1 MKLSAEQLAA
11 LSKILD
17 AGMDLPRG
25 EQQAWVDSLSDLDTK
40 LKPALLRMLERG
52 SDFDE
57 RGERD
62 DFLQTPPKFTSSAF
76 VTDELIGPYRR
87 IRELGRGG
95 MGAVWLAERV
105 DGQLKRQVAIKLPH
119 AIYSAQFLDRFRR
132 ERDILATL
140 THPNIA
146 QIFDAGV
153 MESDGHP
160 YLVMEYVDGV
170 PIDVFCE
177 GLGIRERLQ
186 LFLPVCQAVWHAH
199 EHLVIHRDLKPSNI
213 LVDRA
218 GQPKLLDF
226 GIAKLLDQISDAT
239 HTSERLMTPG
249 YASPEQIQGGVQ
261 TTRTDVYSLGA
272 VLYKLL
278 AGRSPHLSD
287 SGTSQAIEIASGKA
301 VIPDASR
308 LNPSLPQ
315 DLDYILRKA
324 LRREPDER
332 YVSPEAL
339 ALDIRA
345 FLDSKPVDARSGD
358 VRYRAR
364 KVVRRYWASIAAV
377 AAVIASLATGLY
389 LTNRQRAIAQQ
400 SFSEVRQLAHS
411 FVYEVYDDVAKLQG
425 STKTREMMVRT
436 GLEYLA
442 RLGENAGGDLGLQK
456 EIAEAYVK
464 IGLAQ
469 GSPTDPSLGRTS
481 EAIASFEKALGIFRR
496 IAAKDT
502 AYLPDLAMHY
512 TNYGNLLRLTGHF
525 KEARGFSH
533 SALETFDRLQ
543 STQSLNRKTEPAYIK
558 AWCIEGDIDEDM
570 GDFQQAWTEFSRCSE
585 LAKAYASRY
594 PETANV
600 YLASQAAERKATA
613 AQELGNLS
621 GALQALAED
630 ESLLRGLLAKEPRN
644 PRFRRAEALLYQFRS
659 IVYFDDR
666 KPNLHDPSRALENA
680 KLYLKATEEMAGSD
694 AEDRSSKRSHAIA
707 MYRVSLTLRQFE
719 PEAAVKMA
727 GNAVR
732 LFDQLIAAGNNDS
745 ITRSNRLA
753 ALARLAGAQI
763 SARHFAD
770 ARNSAE
776 SAIAV
781 ARSLIT
787 GQSPNEDRDLIAA
800 LMVAGNAN
808 AGAGEFERAGSQ
820 LHEARQRAQ
829 TLLKPGDLM
838 SVIPLAY
845 TEMALGD
852 YYEAQHRNPEARACY
867 QAVAALWRDSVPSS
881 EYALQMR
888 ATADRVLSSARR

>member
-1 MKLSAEQLAA
+1 
-11 LSKILD
+11 
-17 AGMDLPRG
+17 
-25 EQQAWVDSLSDLDTK
+25 
-40 LKPALLRMLERG
+40 
-52 SDFDE
+52 
-57 RGERD
+57 
-62 DFLQTPPKFTSSAF
+62 
-76 VTDELIGPYRR
+76 
-87 IRELGRGG
+87 

-119 AIYSAQFLDRFRR
+119 AIHSAQFLDRFRR
-132 ERDILATL
+132 ERDILATV

-153 MESDGHP
+153 MECDGHP

-170 PIDVFCE
+170 PIDAFCE
-177 GLGIRERLQ
+177 GIGIRERLH

-332 YVSPEAL
+332 YVSPAAL

-364 KVVRRYWASIAAV
+364 KVLRSYWAPVAAV
-377 AAVIASLATGLY
+377 AAVIASLAAGLY

-400 SFSEVRQLAHS
+400 RFSEVRQLAHS

-442 RLGENAGGDLGLQK
+442 RLGENAGDDLVLQK

-496 IAAKDT
+496 
-502 AYLPDLAMHY
+502 LP
-512 TNYGNLLRLTGHF
+512 
-525 KEARGFSH
+525 
-533 SALETFDRLQ
+533 
-543 STQSLNRKTEPAYIK
+543 
-558 AWCIEGDIDEDM
+558 
-570 GDFQQAWTEFSRCSE
+570 
-585 LAKAYASRY
+585 
-594 PETANV
+594 
-600 YLASQAAERKATA
+600 
-613 AQELGNLS
+613 
-621 GALQALAED
+621 
-630 ESLLRGLLAKEPRN
+630 
-644 PRFRRAEALLYQFRS
+644 
-659 IVYFDDR
+659 
-666 KPNLHDPSRALENA
+666 
-680 KLYLKATEEMAGSD
+680 
-694 AEDRSSKRSHAIA
+694 
-707 MYRVSLTLRQFE
+707 
-719 PEAAVKMA
+719 
-727 GNAVR
+727 
-732 LFDQLIAAGNNDS
+732 
-745 ITRSNRLA
+745 
-753 ALARLAGAQI
+753 
-763 SARHFAD
+763 
-770 ARNSAE
+770 
-776 SAIAV
+776 
-781 ARSLIT
+781 
-787 GQSPNEDRDLIAA
+787 
-800 LMVAGNAN
+800 
-808 AGAGEFERAGSQ
+808 
-820 LHEARQRAQ
+820 
-829 TLLKPGDLM
+829 PGILP
-838 SVIPLAY
+838 ICR
-845 TEMALGD
+845 T
-852 YYEAQHRNPEARACY
+852 
-867 QAVAALWRDSVPSS
+867 
-881 EYALQMR
+881 
-888 ATADRVLSSARR
+888 